1 MWIIKGSRFGSP
13 LRSKRV
19 FLSILALLLAFA
31 SISTD
36 LYLAVMPRMGEEL
49 SADSGM
55 MEWTV
60 SAYLLGFSL
69 GQLFWGALSDR
80 LGRKMPLAAGL
91 LLFVVASA
99 GCAFSESVGSLIV
112 WRVLQ
117 ALGASA
123 SVVLARAMI
132 RDYYDRTE
140 AAKVLA
146 TLTAI
151 MAIAPLIG
159 PTLGTQIANLTSWR
173 GIFGFLVLIGMITL
187 AALPA
192 YVPETLSPSRRMRV
206 SARQTLMQYARL
218 LRNRKLSAYALALG
232 LLSAGMFAYVAGSPF
247 VYMTYYGL
255 PSGAYGLLFAA
266 GAAGIMGMNM
276 LNARLVGRYGAD
288 RMLRIGSFAAAL
300 LGVMAAFTGL
310 AEIGGLPLTAFVLF
324 LFASTNGLI
333 AANAIS
339 SALSSVK
346 EYVGSASALLGFAQY
361 GGGMIGSALLG
372 VFSNGTPAPLGIL
385 VFFSGFGCL
394 AAVLWGR

>member
-1 MWIIKGSRFGSP
+1 
-13 LRSKRV
+13 
-19 FLSILALLLAFA
+19 
-31 SISTD
+31 
-36 LYLAVMPRMGEEL
+36 MGEEL
-49 SADSGM
+49 STDSGM

-80 LGRKMPLAAGL
+80 FGRRLPLAAGL
-91 LLFVVASA
+91 LLFIIGSA
-99 GCAFSESVGSLIV
+99 GCAFSESVAHLIA
-112 WRVLQ
+112 WRVVQ

-132 RDYYDRTE
+132 RDRYDRTQ
-140 AAKVLA
+140 AARVLS

-151 MAIAPLIG
+151 MAIAPLLG

-173 GIFGFLVLIGMITL
+173 GIFGVLVLIGIMTL
-187 AALPA
+187 VALPF
-192 YVPETLSPSRRMRV
+192 YVPETLAPKLRTRLSWRTIFV
-206 SARQTLMQYARL
+206 QYAHL
-218 LRNRKLSAYALALG
+218 LRNRKLLAYALALA

-247 VYMTYYGL
+247 VYITYYGL

-276 LNARLVGRYGAD
+276 LNARLVERYGTD
-288 RMLRIGSFAAAL
+288 RLLRIGALAAACF
-300 LGVMAAFTGL
+300 GSTTAFTGITG
-310 AEIGGLPLTAFVLF
+310 IGGLPLMASSLF

-346 EYVGSASALLGFAQY
+346 EYVGSASALLGCAQY

-372 VFSNGTPAPLGIL
+372 AFSNGTPAPLGIL
-385 VFFSGFGCL
+385 VFVAGCGCL
-394 AAVLWGR
+394 ATTLWGRGTS

>member
-1 MWIIKGSRFGSP
+1 
-13 LRSKRV
+13 
-19 FLSILALLLAFA
+19 LALLLAFA

-49 SADSGM
+49 SAHSGM

-80 LGRKMPLAAGL
+80 FGRKMPLAAGL
-91 LLFVVASA
+91 MLFVLAST
-99 GCAFSESVGSLIV
+99 GCAYSETVGHLIG

-132 RDYYDRTE
+132 RDRYDRTE
-140 AAKVLA
+140 AARVLS

-151 MAIAPLIG
+151 MAIAPLLG

-173 GIFGFLVLIGMITL
+173 GIFGFLVLVGLITL
-187 AALPA
+187 AALPF
-192 YVPETLSPSRRMRV
+192 YVPETLAPKLRTRSSGRET
-206 SARQTLMQYARL
+206 AMQYVRL
-218 LRNRKLSAYALALG
+218 LRNRKLLAYALALA
-232 LLSAGMFAYVAGSPF
+232 LLSGGMFAYVAGSPF
-247 VYMTYYGL
+247 VYITYYDL

-266 GAAGIMGMNM
+266 GAAGVMGMNM

-288 RMLRIGSFAAAL
+288 RMLRIGSAAAAL
-300 LGVMAAFTGL
+300 FGVMAAFSGL
-310 AEIGGLPLTAFVLF
+310 TEIGGLSLNALVLF

-339 SALSSVK
+339 SGLSGVK
-346 EYVGSASALLGFAQY
+346 EYVGSASALLGCAQY

-372 VFSNGTPAPLGIL
+372 AFSNGTPAPLGIL
-385 VFFSGFGCL
+385 VFVSGFGCL
-394 AAVLWGR
+394 AAVLWGHRTIFFASSK

>member
-1 MWIIKGSRFGSP
+1 
-13 LRSKRV
+13 
-19 FLSILALLLAFA
+19 
-31 SISTD
+31 
-36 LYLAVMPRMGEEL
+36 MGEEL
-49 SADSGM
+49 STDSGM

-80 LGRKMPLAAGL
+80 FGRRLPLAAGL
-91 LLFVVASA
+91 LLFIIGSA
-99 GCAFSESVGSLIV
+99 GCAFSESVAHLIA
-112 WRVLQ
+112 WRVVQ

-132 RDYYDRTE
+132 RDRYDRTQ
-140 AAKVLA
+140 AARVLS

-151 MAIAPLIG
+151 MAIAPLVG

-173 GIFGFLVLIGMITL
+173 GIFGVLVLIGIMTL
-187 AALPA
+187 VALPF
-192 YVPETLSPSRRMRV
+192 YVPETLAPKLRTRLSWRTIFV
-206 SARQTLMQYARL
+206 QYAHL
-218 LRNRKLSAYALALG
+218 LRNRKLLAYALALA

-247 VYMTYYGL
+247 VYITYYGL

-276 LNARLVGRYGAD
+276 LNARLVERYGTD
-288 RMLRIGSFAAAL
+288 RLLRIGVIAAACFGL
-300 LGVMAAFTGL
+300 MTVCTGMTG
-310 AEIGGLPLTAFVLF
+310 IGGLPLMASSLF

-346 EYVGSASALLGFAQY
+346 EYVGSASALLGCAQY

-372 VFSNGTPAPLGIL
+372 AFSNGTPAPLGIL
-385 VFFSGFGCL
+385 VFVAGCGCL
-394 AAVLWGR
+394 ATTLWGRGTS